1 MPVKR
6 HLLLACGLIL
16 LAWLWA
22 GPLPDATSSRF
33 SAHMLLHMS
42 VVSIAA
48 PILALGVAGG
58 PLDVARRWPTLLHPL
73 LASVVELCVV
83 WGWHAPALHA
93 AARHH
98 AGAFA
103 AEQMSFLIAGLWLWL
118 SAFGGERSSAGH
130 RAWTGVAALLFT
142 SMHMTLLGA
151 LFALAPRPLY
161 GSAAIHGGLSD
172 LHLGG
177 SLMLLIGGASYL
189 AGGLWLSVQ
198 GLRANASYTR
208 RAV

>member
-1 MPVKR
+1 
-6 HLLLACGLIL
+6 
-16 LAWLWA
+16 
-22 GPLPDATSSRF
+22 
-33 SAHMLLHMS
+33 
-42 VVSIAA
+42 
-48 PILALGVAGG
+48 
-58 PLDVARRWPTLLHPL
+58 
-73 LASVVELCVV
+73 
-83 WGWHAPALHA
+83 
-93 AARHH
+93 
-98 AGAFA
+98 
-103 AEQMSFLIAGLWLWL
+103 MSFLIAGLWLWL